1 MNSSPKRWRLETN
14 RSLLYDLLMVFP
26 GVSDSRESACNTRD
40 PGLIPSLERSPGEG
54 NGGPLQY
61 SCLEN
66 SMDKGVWWTRVHGV
80 AESQT
85 QLSTNTAIPL
95 PVVVY

>member
-1 MNSSPKRWRLETN
+1 MNTSPKRWKLETN
-14 RSLLYDLLMVFP
+14 RSLPYDLLTVFP
-26 GVSDSRESACNTRD
+26 GVSDSRESACNARD
-40 PGLIPSLERSPGEG
+40 PGLIPGLERSPGEG

-61 SCLEN
+61 SCLN
-66 SMDKGVWWTRVHGV
+66 SMDKGVWWTTVHGV

-85 QLSTNTAIPL
+85 QLSTNTAVPL